1 MSASEHVSPRLFHG
15 TGHTLATGEQLEP
28 RYKGRSFTNRIVG
41 GPEIGGVIFA
51 TPDFEYARGHAGGK
65 VDNFYDFNPV
75 YEVPSESFSSMH
87 DILTEHAKDNPSF
100 LEKNP
105 DFPNKVRDTA
115 GGFTLM
121 NKSEMDNLY
130 VSTKPVTPTAI
141 VGWGKN
147 TNFIAD
153 GRLKK
158 NPLFHAAVAAYSAM
172 TGAPTNN
179 SQ

>member
-28 RYKGRSFTNRIVG
+28 RFRGRNFTNRIVG
-41 GPEIGGVIFA
+41 GPNLGGVIFA
-51 TPDFEYARGHAGGK
+51 SPDKSNAQQYAGGK
-65 VDNFYDFNPV
+65 KDNFYDFNPV
-75 YEVPSESFSSMH
+75 YEVPSDSFSSIH
-87 DILTEHAKDNPSF
+87 SILEEHAKNNPSF

-105 DFPNKVRDTA
+105 HFPKKLRDTE
-115 GGFTLM
+115 GGHLHY
-121 NKSEMDNLY
+121 NDLNDIY

-179 SQ
+179 S